1 LPKIAAP
8 WARRTERLNIQLTKI
23 GLAQGGLPG
32 SRLTHHLSVKISRQT
47 LLRLVMR
54 MPNPSHPIPKVLG
67 VDDWAYRKRHTYGTI
82 LVDLET
88 RQPIDL
94 LCDRTATTL
103 AEWLQEHPGVEI
115 ISRDRAKAYKEGAS
129 RGCPEAIQ
137 VADRF
142 HLLQN
147 LAQMLEVVLN
157 QHRTL
162 LKNVEDDTSNC
173 PIVEDEKIVLKDT
186 ASHIAQP
193 IKLPQNP
200 VKALK
205 LAEVR
210 REKRKEK
217 YDQVWALHK
226 KGHGGKAIAHHLR
239 IGKSTVFRYLRSPTF
254 PERKGRS
261 DKGHGKVYPYKKYLL
276 EQWNSGFHDTQKLYA
291 EIKEQGYEGSYV
303 TLARYT
309 HRLREA
315 QGLKPREKTS
325 KPLPLVF
332 EPKKS
337 LMTVRQAV
345 WLILRHSINQSEAEA
360 EAIELLKKQHRDLNT
375 GISLA
380 MDFADLVRR
389 KQPDL
394 LVQWLKK
401 AESSKIRAITGF
413 ATKLKD
419 DLDAVRNGV
428 TYQWS
433 NGQVEGQVNRLKML
447 KRQMYGRASH
457 ELLKKRFLCPV

>member
-1 LPKIAAP
+1 
-8 WARRTERLNIQLTKI
+8 
-23 GLAQGGLPG
+23 
-32 SRLTHHLSVKISRQT
+32 
-47 LLRLVMR
+47 
-54 MPNPSHPIPKVLG
+54 
-67 VDDWAYRKRHTYGTI
+67 
-82 LVDLET
+82 
-88 RQPIDL
+88 
-94 LCDRTATTL
+94 
-103 AEWLQEHPGVEI
+103 
-115 ISRDRAKAYKEGAS
+115 
-129 RGCPEAIQ
+129 
-137 VADRF
+137 
-142 HLLQN
+142 
-147 LAQMLEVVLN
+147 
-157 QHRTL
+157 
-162 LKNVEDDTSNC
+162 LKNVEEETNNC
-173 PIVEDEKIVLKDT
+173 PIVESEKIV
-186 ASHIAQP
+186 AQP
-193 IKLPQNP
+193 IQPPPNP
-200 VKALK
+200 VEALK

-210 REKRKEK
+210 REQRKEK

-226 KGHGGKAIAHHLR
+226 KGYGGKAIAHHLG
-239 IGKSTVFRYLRSPTF
+239 IGKSTVFRYLRSPKF

-261 DKGHGKVYPYKKYLL
+261 DKGRGKVSPYKKYLL
-276 EQWNSGFHDTQKLYA
+276 ERWNSGFHDTQKLYA
-291 EIKEQGYEGSYV
+291 EIKVQGYEGSYV

-315 QGLKPREKTS
+315 QGLKPREKPS

-345 WLILRHSINQSEAEA
+345 WLILRHSINQSKAET
-360 EAIELLKKQHRDLNT
+360 EAIELLKKQHSDLNI

-394 LVQWLKK
+394 LARWLEK
-401 AESSKIRAITGF
+401 AESSKIMAITGF

-419 DLDAVRNGV
+419 DLDAVTNGV